1 MYIAPSSRLP
11 LFCFAVIWISASV
24 AQVVLNKWFQF
35 LLTPQI
41 PWFLADLAGAG
52 FVFTAPFYVWF
63 VFEQSIKAK
72 HAGIQGESM
81 KDLFKAPYSTRRI
94 QWHMWSGLTMAI
106 QLVSISFALTMMPG
120 STFTVIRSSELL
132 IGLILSVIV
141 FKKVF
146 NKWHYLSIV
155 MMLTGGSMTA
165 LAMAKPAQAQHHEY
179 NMPLGILITVFGVA
193 GSSTVQAILTEWVY
207 KQKILVKSR
216 NDHLLEAGVYSM
228 VFCCLWQCLFT
239 ACFSGGEYRMW
250 WSTLSPHLNGLNITL
265 LVILCASR
273 AIALV
278 AKIGVTAHSDAMF
291 NRTLSTV
298 RRATQIT
305 IMAIL
310 FHEPMSFI
318 AISGI
323 LLTLAAC
330 LLYGLA
336 KSPTVRSPKADNL
349 VRQDDCYRE
358 CALSASRERN
368 SYASLCWGLPIGSS
382 QMALRE
388 KLLEKSVKDIEAGCF
403 GQVLPVGA
411 ASSAALV
418 TGRPRGIG
426 FVIVIPVYFYFCVK
440 RVRYEKK
447 SGLVRNPGGRLINVH
462 QFALKMLP
470 GSTFTVVRGSE
481 LLITLSLSI
490 FFFGKPYNMYHYT
503 GVAAM
508 IAGGL
513 MVSMATAQQEE
524 VDRNGINVAAG
535 VAITFFGVAFTSCS
549 QAVLVEWL
557 YHNNVMVKK
566 RYDHLM
572 EISLYTTMWT
582 AIVLLVGTYFFS
594 EGEYHMWTET
604 ISETIAAS
612 PVTTWLCLIGLTISR
627 ALAMTTKVGVTV
639 HSDAMF
645 NRSLTTIRRVCQ
657 ISSMAILFH
666 EHLSALA
673 LIGILVSIAAS
684 SLYAAAASL
693 GSKRPE
699 VHPSSVEGDAQAPLL
714 AKR

>member
-1 MYIAPSSRLP
+1 MPAASSSRHLEHGRGSLHIAASSVIP
-11 LFCFAVIWISASV
+11 LICFTTVWITSSV
-24 AQVVLNKWFQF
+24 GQVVLVKYF
-35 LLTPQI
+35 
-41 PWFLADLAGAG
+41 
-52 FVFTAPFYVWF
+52 
-63 VFEQSIKAK
+63 
-72 HAGIQGESM
+72 
-81 KDLFKAPYSTRRI
+81 
-94 QWHMWSGLTMAI
+94 
-106 QLVSISFALTMMPG
+106 QLVLHPQLPW
-120 STFTVIRSSELL
+120 LL
-132 IGLILSVIV
+132 AV
-141 FKKVF
+141 
-146 NKWHYLSIV
+146 
-155 MMLTGGSMTA
+155 
-165 LAMAKPAQAQHHEY
+165 
-179 NMPLGILITVFGVA
+179 LG
-193 GSSTVQAILTEWVY
+193 
-207 KQKILVKSR
+207 
-216 NDHLLEAGVYSM
+216 
-228 VFCCLWQCLFT
+228 
-239 ACFSGGEYRMW
+239 
-250 WSTLSPHLNGLNITL
+250 
-265 LVILCASR
+265 
-273 AIALV
+273 
-278 AKIGVTAHSDAMF
+278 
-291 NRTLSTV
+291 
-298 RRATQIT
+298 
-305 IMAIL
+305 
-310 FHEPMSFI
+310 
-318 AISGI
+318 
-323 LLTLAAC
+323 
-330 LLYGLA
+330 
-336 KSPTVRSPKADNL
+336 
-349 VRQDDCYRE
+349 
-358 CALSASRERN
+358 
-368 SYASLCWGLPIGSS
+368 
-382 QMALRE
+382 
-388 KLLEKSVKDIEAGCF
+388 
-403 GQVLPVGA
+403 
-411 ASSAALV
+411 
-418 TGRPRGIG
+418 GIG

-440 RVRYEKK
+440 RVRYEKRECLSPSSLGDLFMAPYSTGRIK
-447 SGLVRNPGGRLINVH
+447 YHILGGVLTGCQLLSIS
-462 QFALKMLP
+462 FALKMLP

-604 ISETIAAS
+604 ITETIAAS

-684 SLYAAAASL
+684 SLYAAA
-693 GSKRPE
+693 
-699 VHPSSVEGDAQAPLL
+699 
-714 AKR
+714 

>member
-72 HAGIQGESM
+72 HAGIHGETM

-318 AISGI
+318 AIAGI

-349 VRQDDCYRE
+349 VRQDD
-358 CALSASRERN
+358 
-368 SYASLCWGLPIGSS
+368 
-382 QMALRE
+382 ALRE
-388 KLLEKSVKDIEAGCF
+388 KLLEKSVKDIEAGMAV
-403 GQVLPVGA
+403 VLVKYFQ
-411 ASSAALV
+411 LV
-418 TGRPRGIG
+418 LHPQLPWLLAVLGGIG

-440 RVRYEKK
+440 RVRYEKRECLSPSSLGDLFMAPYSTGRIK
-447 SGLVRNPGGRLINVH
+447 YHILGGVLTGFQLLSIS
-462 QFALKMLP
+462 FALKMLP

-481 LLITLSLSI
+481 LLITLSLSL

-524 VDRNGINVAAG
+524 VDRNDINVVAG

-594 EGEYHMWTET
+594 EGEYHTWTET
-604 ISETIAAS
+604 ISEAIAAS

-693 GSKRPE
+693 GSKRPV
-699 VHPSSVEGDAQAPLL
+699 VHPSSVEGSAQAPLL